1 MNDTNRRNSAFWIS
15 SLIILATT
23 IVSIATHQRWFNLR
37 FQIGPYYFT
46 HWLSWIGTL
55 FIAIYTPI
63 YYTLKRRNP
72 SQLKTL
78 IKIHVYGNLL
88 SVMFISIH
96 YAQQVGRPAAFY
108 PDLGTGLALYIVMV
122 TLVITGFLHR
132 FNILNKQGN
141 ISRALPHQN
150 RYVHL
155 AITLTF
161 YLVIT
166 IHILKNIGLI

>member
-1 MNDTNRRNSAFWIS
+1 M
-15 SLIILATT
+15 LT
-23 IVSIATHQRWFNLR
+23 IVLSIATHQRWFNLR

-55 FIAIYTPI
+55 FIAIFTPI
-63 YYTLKRRNP
+63 YYILKRKNP

-78 IKIHVYGNLL
+78 IKIHIYGNLL

-96 YAQQVGRPAAFY
+96 YAQQLGRPAAFY
-108 PDLGTGLALYIVMV
+108 PDLGTGLVLYIVMGI
-122 TLVITGFLHR
+122 LVVSGYLHR
-132 FNILNKQGN
+132 FNI
-141 ISRALPHQN
+141 ISKVGSFSKALPHQN

-155 AITLTF
+155 AVTLSF

>member
-1 MNDTNRRNSAFWIS
+1 MTDTSRRDGAFWLASAIIITT
-15 SLIILATT
+15 IIL
-23 IVSIATHQRWFNLR
+23 SIATHQRWFNLR

-63 YYTLKRRNP
+63 YYILKRKNP
-72 SQLKTL
+72 TQLKTL
-78 IKIHVYGNLL
+78 IKIHIYGNLL
-88 SVMFISIH
+88 SVMLISIH

-122 TLVITGFLHR
+122 TLVITGYLHR
-132 FNILNKQGN
+132 FNIIGRLGN
-141 ISRALPHQN
+141 VSSAVPHQN

-155 AITLTF
+155 AITLSF

-166 IHILKNIGLI
+166 VHVLKNIGII